1 MENSEKKEIDEIEKI
16 NSAAMPRMAMYARNK
31 EIMANLSP
39 SGELTAEVMSAWL
52 DFWLDE
58 ARRSV
63 DYFFIL
69 TFINLSPTDLD
80 TFYNKLEIFG
90 HLFNIREKHKHL
102 KTMLNENSLTNGL
115 QGTHNATIS
124 KLHLSHNYKYRERSD
139 SRIDHSGKLDLGRA
153 FE

>member
-1 MENSEKKEIDEIEKI
+1 MDNKEKKEIEEVEKI
-16 NSAAMPRMAMYARNK
+16 NNVAMPRLVMYERNK

-39 SGELTAEVMSAWL
+39 SGELTAEVLSAWL
-52 DFWLDE
+52 DFWIDE

-63 DYFFIL
+63 EYFFIL
-69 TFINLSPTDLD
+69 TFLNLSPIDVD
-80 TFYNKLEIFG
+80 TFYNKLEIYG
-90 HLFNIREKHKHL
+90 HLFNIREKHKQL

-115 QGTHNATIS
+115 YGAHNATIS

-139 SRIDHSGKLDLGRA
+139 SRVDHSGKLDLGRA